1 MNAYTEYQI
10 KNFYEKYKDQTF
22 DQDDIALF
30 ITASRDDTNHGS
42 IFKELGDFI
51 AHPNLK
57 DRGMAI
63 KNLNPAIKYFEEN
76 TGDMLGGKRP
86 TIEVP
91 FSIGFNNEIL
101 DELYSVFG
109 MVGIYPLSRNIHS
122 PSFRDFIFCLIF
134 LLGNFKLKL
143 NKKTC
148 PLVVTFSGALSL
160 TVFYPSNKYPK
171 YLAEFTLAFLGNVY
185 TGGLPSFYK
194 KKLDGHIARRLF
206 DGSLAAIP
214 YEFDKECYLLG
225 EEPFPRGIGL
235 PLERKQQL
243 EFVTPND
250 CT

>member
-63 KNLNPAIKYFEEN
+63 KNLKPAIKYFEEN
-76 TGDMLGGKRP
+76 TGDMPGGKRP

-171 YLAEFTLAFLGNVY
+171 YLAEFTLVFLGNVY

-235 PLERKQQL
+235 PLERKQQS
-243 EFVTPND
+243 
-250 CT
+250 

>member
-1 MNAYTEYQI
+1 MNTYTEYQI
-10 KNFYEKYKDQTF
+10 KNFYKKYESQTF

-57 DRGMAI
+57 TKGMAI
-63 KNLNPAIKYFEEN
+63 KKLIPAMKYFEEN
-76 TGDMLGGKRP
+76 TDEMLDGKRP

-91 FSIGFNNEIL
+91 FAIGFNDEVL
-101 DELYSVFG
+101 DELHSVFR
-109 MVGIYPLSRNIHS
+109 MVGIDSFSKNIHS
-122 PSFRDFIFCLIF
+122 QSFREFIFCLIF

-160 TVFYPSNKYPK
+160 TVLYPSDKYSK
-171 YLAEFTLAFLGNVY
+171 YFAEFTLAFLGNVY

-194 KKLDGHIARRLF
+194 QKLDAHIVRRLF

-214 YEFDKECYLLG
+214 YEFDKKCYLIG
-225 EEPFPRGIGL
+225 EDPFPKGTGL
-235 PLERKQQL
+235 PLERK
-243 EFVTPND
+243 
-250 CT
+250 

>member
-63 KNLNPAIKYFEEN
+63 KNLKPAIKYFEEN

-171 YLAEFTLAFLGNVY
+171 YLAEFTLVFFGKCLY
-185 TGGLPSFYK
+185 
-194 KKLDGHIARRLF
+194 RR
-206 DGSLAAIP
+206 
-214 YEFDKECYLLG
+214 
-225 EEPFPRGIGL
+225 
-235 PLERKQQL
+235 
-243 EFVTPND
+243 T
-250 CT
+250 T

>member
-10 KNFYEKYKDQTF
+10 KNFYEKYESQTF
-22 DQDDIALF
+22 DQDDVSLF
-30 ITASRDDTNHGS
+30 ITASRDDTNRGS
-42 IFKELGDFI
+42 IFRELGDFI

-57 DRGMAI
+57 THGLSI
-63 KNLNPAIKYFEEN
+63 KNLKPALKYFEEN
-76 TGDMLGGKRP
+76 TDDMLDGKRP

-109 MVGIYPLSRNIHS
+109 MVEIYPSSRHIHS
-122 PSFRDFIFCLIF
+122 PSFREFMFCLIF
-134 LLGNFKLKL
+134 LLGNFKLEL

-160 TVFYPSNKYPK
+160 TVLYPSDKYPK

-194 KKLDGHIARRLF
+194 KKLDGHIVRRLF

-214 YEFDKECYLLG
+214 YEFDKDCYLIG
-225 EEPFPRGIGL
+225 EEPFPKGVGL
-235 PLERKQQL
+235 PLERKL
-243 EFVTPND
+243 KL
-250 CT
+250 

>member
-1 MNAYTEYQI
+1 MNAYTKYQI
-10 KNFYEKYKDQTF
+10 RNFYEKYEGQTF

-30 ITASRDDTNHGS
+30 ITASRDDTNRGS
-42 IFKELGDFI
+42 IFRELGDFI

-57 DRGMAI
+57 THGLSI
-63 KNLNPAIKYFEEN
+63 KNLEPAFKYFEEN
-76 TGDMLGGKRP
+76 TDNMLDGKRP
-86 TIEVP
+86 TIEIP
-91 FSIGFNNEIL
+91 FSIGFNDEIL
-101 DELYSVFG
+101 DELYSIFG
-109 MVGIYPLSRNIHS
+109 MVGIHPTSRNIHS

-171 YLAEFTLAFLGNVY
+171 YLAEFTLVFLGNVY
-185 TGGLPSFYK
+185 TRGLPSFYK

-214 YEFDKECYLLG
+214 YEFDKECHLTG
-225 EEPFPRGIGL
+225 EKSFPKGIGL

-243 EFVTPND
+243 
-250 CT
+250 

>member
-22 DQDDIALF
+22 DQDNIALF

-63 KNLNPAIKYFEEN
+63 KNLKPAIKYFEEN

-171 YLAEFTLAFLGNVY
+171 YLAEFTLVFLGNVY

-235 PLERKQQL
+235 PLERKQQS
-243 EFVTPND
+243 
-250 CT
+250 

>member
-22 DQDDIALF
+22 DQDNIALF
-30 ITASRDDTNHGS
+30 ITASRDGTNHGS

-63 KNLNPAIKYFEEN
+63 KNLKPAIKYFEEN

-171 YLAEFTLAFLGNVY
+171 YLAEFTLVFLGNVY

-235 PLERKQQL
+235 PLERKQQS
-243 EFVTPND
+243 
-250 CT
+250 

>member
-22 DQDDIALF
+22 DQDNIALF

-171 YLAEFTLAFLGNVY
+171 YLAEFTLVFLGNVY

-235 PLERKQQL
+235 PLERKQQS
-243 EFVTPND
+243 
-250 CT
+250 

>member
-10 KNFYEKYKDQTF
+10 KNFYEKYESQTF
-22 DQDDIALF
+22 DQDDVSLF
-30 ITASRDDTNHGS
+30 ITASRDDTNRGS
-42 IFKELGDFI
+42 IFRELGDFI

-57 DRGMAI
+57 THGLSI
-63 KNLNPAIKYFEEN
+63 KNLKPAIKYFEEN
-76 TGDMLGGKRP
+76 TDDMLDGKRP

-109 MVGIYPLSRNIHS
+109 MVGIYPSSRNIHS
-122 PSFRDFIFCLIF
+122 PSFREFMFCLIF
-134 LLGNFKLKL
+134 LLGNFKLEL

-160 TVFYPSNKYPK
+160 TVLYPSNKYPK

-194 KKLDGHIARRLF
+194 KKLDEHIVRRLF

-214 YEFDKECYLLG
+214 YEFDKECYLTG
-225 EEPFPRGIGL
+225 EKPFPKGVGL
-235 PLERKQQL
+235 PLGEKL
-243 EFVTPND
+243 KS
-250 CT
+250 

>member
-63 KNLNPAIKYFEEN
+63 KNLKPAIKYFEEN

-171 YLAEFTLAFLGNVY
+171 YLAEFTLVFLGNVY

-235 PLERKQQL
+235 PLERKQQS
-243 EFVTPND
+243 
-250 CT
+250 

>member
-63 KNLNPAIKYFEEN
+63 KNLKPAIKYFEEN
-76 TGDMLGGKRP
+76 TDDMLGGRRP

-194 KKLDGHIARRLF
+194 KKLDGHIAKRLF

-214 YEFDKECYLLG
+214 YEFDKKCYLLG
-225 EEPFPRGIGL
+225 EEPFPKGIGL
-235 PLERKQQL
+235 PLERKQQS
-243 EFVTPND
+243 
-250 CT
+250 